1 MKTLLMMVA
10 TALTVQARQIEVT
23 HENIVVVKLK
33 VVGGK
38 PAVETV
44 YLDGQGPYRFLVD
57 TGAEPNVVDAKLARK
72 LGIEASFATKMLT
85 PAGMTA
91 AVAARGRVSLGTAE
105 ATDQVFLVTR
115 LDGLRAASPDIR
127 GILGQSFLSQFD
139 YIIDFKK
146 RELVFG
152 RAVTSRPPVP
162 IRRIRNLIAISTNEG
177 DLVLDSGIGTL
188 LLFRAPAGR
197 GRTVEI
203 RASSGLT
210 SLVSLDSVPELNIGG
225 QIYHPGTAAF
235 EPREGQVGNGLLP
248 ASLFRA
254 VFVCNSAGYI
264 VIDP

>member
-10 TALTVQARQIEVT
+10 TAVIVQARQVEVANT
-23 HENIVVVKLK
+23 GLVKLK

-44 YLDGQGPYRFLVD
+44 YLNGQGPYRFLVD

-72 LGIEASFATKMLT
+72 LGIEARFTTKMLT

-91 AVAARGRVSLGTAE
+91 AGCAKVGRATLGPAE
-105 ATDQVFLVTR
+105 ATDQLFLVTR
-115 LDGLRAASPDIR
+115 LDYQPWAGAHSIR

-139 YIIDFKK
+139 YTIDFEK

-152 RAVTSRPPVP
+152 KAVTSRSPVP
-162 IRRIRNLIAISTNEG
+162 FRRIHNLIAIATSEG

-188 LLFRAPAGR
+188 LLFRASAAV

-210 SLVSLDSVPELNIGG
+210 AKVSLDSAPELRIGG

-235 EPREGQVGNGLLP
+235 EPREGQIANGLLP

-254 VFVCNSAGYI
+254 VFVCNSAGYV